1 MFRGGGGGGGGGEFW
16 FEGFDIAAQRS
27 SLALYHTTLLVI
39 AIFRE
44 QIDSKNAHVTLEYD
58 G

>member
-1 MFRGGGGGGGGGEFW
+1 MFRGGGGGGGGEFW